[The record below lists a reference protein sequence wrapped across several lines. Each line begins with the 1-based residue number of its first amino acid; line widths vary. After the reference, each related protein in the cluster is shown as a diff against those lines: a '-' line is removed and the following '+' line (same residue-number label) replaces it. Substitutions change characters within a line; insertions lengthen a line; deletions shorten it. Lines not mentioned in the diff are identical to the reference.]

1 MVSKY
6 FTTKELV
13 DEEVYSILGEN
24 AIKLIN
30 DKLIETIDKS
40 REILGVPLICNNW
53 HWGGSR
59 DQCGYR
65 SRKCKIGAD
74 KSFHKEGMAVDLI
87 STTMTAKEMRDKLE
101 ENKHLLPHPIRI
113 EKWDNNGEID
123 WLHIDVSENTY
134 GRKIYFFK
142 A

>member
-40 REILGVPLICNNW
+40 REILGVPLICNN
-53 HWGGSR
+53 
-59 DQCGYR
+59 
-65 SRKCKIGAD
+65 
-74 KSFHKEGMAVDLI
+74 
-87 STTMTAKEMRDKLE
+87 
-101 ENKHLLPHPIRI
+101 
-113 EKWDNNGEID
+113 
-123 WLHIDVSENTY
+123 
-134 GRKIYFFK
+134 
-142 A
+142 

>member
-6 FTTKELV
+6 FTTQELV
-13 DEEVYSILGEN
+13 DEEVYSLLGDN
-24 AIKLIN
+24 AIKLI
-30 DKLIETIDKS
+30 DDRLIETIDAV

-65 SRKCKIGAD
+65 SFKCGIGAQN
-74 KSFHKEGMAVDLI
+74 SFHKYGMAVDLI
-87 STTMTAKEMRDKLE
+87 SVKMSAKEMREKLKQ
-101 ENKHLLPHPIRI
+101 NKDLLPYPIRI
-113 EKWDNNGEID
+113 EKWNGCEEIS
-123 WLHIDVSENTY
+123 WLHIDIGDSKGN
-134 GRKIYFFK
+134 KIYFFR